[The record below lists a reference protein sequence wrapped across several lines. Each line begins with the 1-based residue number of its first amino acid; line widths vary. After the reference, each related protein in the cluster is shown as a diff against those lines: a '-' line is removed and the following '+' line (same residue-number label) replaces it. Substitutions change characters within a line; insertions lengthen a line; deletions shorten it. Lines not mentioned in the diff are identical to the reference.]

1 MKVQLFTQTT
11 THGESTRVAGKFKPV
26 ISFRKNRPA
35 STSGGSVGGDSY
47 TMTSAHNFSV
57 GQIVKYG
64 DNFYKVTNQ
73 LNSLAYIYQYRLEVS
88 N

>member
-1 MKVQLFTQTT
+1 MKVQLVTQTQ
-11 THGESTRVAGKFKPV
+11 THGEAVRTLGNYKPI

-35 STSGGSVGGDSY
+35 YVQGGTVGGDSY
-47 TMTSAHNFSV
+47 TMTSAHAFSS

-64 DNFYKVTNQ
+64 DNYYKVTNV
-73 LNSLAYIYQYRLEVS
+73 LNSMAYIYQYRLEVE